1 MAGKTVPRPHNEI
14 NRTIAQF
21 NIDKLPGKI
30 TLHKRLVQRVLTWS
44 TGWSGN
50 QEGWGP
56 FPTDTQTRVLQKAEA
71 KVEKP

>member
-14 NRTIAQF
+14 NRTIAQC

-30 TLHKRLVQRVLTWS
+30 TLRKRLVQRVLTWS
-44 TGWSGN
+44 TGCSGN
-50 QEGWGP
+50 EEGWGP
-56 FPTDTQTRVLQKAEA
+56 FPTDRQTRVLQKAEA